1 MFIILFCF
9 VILMWTCTNTVWR
22 KQSSLPEENQVH
34 HGTPG
39 LLSDALG
46 RIVDIG
52 NQKTGFREKANS
64 RCLELCHRRVPLMF
78 FHDAQAELILSLRGC
93 SRTRAEP
100 REQPKGKIMGSLI
113 SQKLS
118 WRITS
123 CERFYKKWFSLR
135 EAELLPD
142 FAQHR
147 FQSYRPDNWG
157 TDWNF
162 CTGETA
168 CWSGQYEQMTR
179 FLIQIFDTYFW
190 TNTVRSCVLSC
201 HVYMYSHNTA
211 NKKNKQFV
219 FSENHSEEFIIHND
233 KKKWQTL
240 LGILFTSNS
249 ICAIHLRKPA
259 TVLKFF

>member
-9 VILMWTCTNTVWR
+9 VILMWTCTKTVWR
-22 KQSSLPEENQVH
+22 KQSSPPEENQVH

-64 RCLELCHRRVPLMF
+64 RCLELCHRRAPLMF

-233 KKKWQTL
+233 KKSGQLYWEFYSPP
-240 LGILFTSNS
+240 IRYAPS
-249 ICAIHLRKPA
+249 IWESQPQS
-259 TVLKFF
+259 

>member
-1 MFIILFCF
+1 
-9 VILMWTCTNTVWR
+9 MWTCTNTVWR

-52 NQKTGFREKANS
+52 NKKTGFREKANS

-78 FHDAQAELILSLRGC
+78 FHDAQAELILSLRGR

-123 CERFYKKWFSLR
+123 FERFYKKKKMIFTSRGWTTARFCTTQVPQLPAPITEAQTETFVR
-135 EAELLPD
+135 EKLHAEVDSMNKWPD
-142 FAQHR
+142 F
-147 FQSYRPDNWG
+147 
-157 TDWNF
+157 
-162 CTGETA
+162 
-168 CWSGQYEQMTR
+168 
-179 FLIQIFDTYFW
+179 
-190 TNTVRSCVLSC
+190 
-201 HVYMYSHNTA
+201 
-211 NKKNKQFV
+211 
-219 FSENHSEEFIIHND
+219 
-233 KKKWQTL
+233 
-240 LGILFTSNS
+240 
-249 ICAIHLRKPA
+249 
-259 TVLKFF
+259 